1 MIIGHHCHSWLGGSS
16 GEDGG
21 GVGLADTEVYIW
33 YDGIGKQ
40 TKTNKRY

>member
-21 GVGLADTEVYIW
+21 GVGLAE
-33 YDGIGKQ
+33 GERKKEG
-40 TKTNKRY
+40 